1 MNKFFLIILLFL
13 LFCNGIHAQNPPP
26 VIASTDKSKVLLGEQ
41 FDLVLGARFT
51 KETDLVFFPVDSLPH
66 FEIVQKSKIDTER
79 TDENI
84 VLTQR
89 IKLISFDSGH
99 WQIPA
104 LSLPGTQLKTKPITI
119 DVVFSS
125 PFDPKQDYHDVK
137 DILSVKKPVDSN
149 WYWYL
154 IGAVLLLLLF
164 ILLFP
169 RKKKPK
175 ETLLDAN
182 AYRIAITEL
191 QKLKKEELAEKDVK
205 AFYVRL
211 VDVFRKYLQA
221 GKGLQSFSKTTD
233 DLSLLILNVNLTSD
247 RYNELV
253 QTLRLSD
260 AVKYA
265 KFIPSTEENNQALET
280 IRRSIEAIER
290 K

>member
-1 MNKFFLIILLFL
+1 MATTTIKNYLSLVKFSHTIFAMPFALIGFFLGMKSPTGLYSGQSNLNTTMGWGYDITNFVVWEKIVLKFFLVILLFL
-13 LFCNGIHAQNPPP
+13 LFCSGIYAQNPPP

-51 KETDLVFFPVDSLPH
+51 KETDLGFFPVDSLPH

-211 VDVFRKYLQA
+211 VDVFRKYLQ
-221 GKGLQSFSKTTD
+221 
-233 DLSLLILNVNLTSD
+233 
-247 RYNELV
+247 
-253 QTLRLSD
+253 
-260 AVKYA
+260 
-265 KFIPSTEENNQALET
+265 
-280 IRRSIEAIER
+280 
-290 K
+290 